1 MEKLEI
7 YTHIVST
14 ATILGAIGTIYVKL
28 IKPILDREKKLEKL
42 DPSLKNRVEELSQ
55 QLERNTDQ
63 LKERIEEVHAVGLY
77 NQMSIKKL
85 ELLREIKHHPE
96 RADNIERLFKEYQD
110 LGGNGYIEGRVADWR
125 RRYGEMMSAKDS
137 KLKKE
142 RKEQ

>member
-14 ATILGAIGTIYVKL
+14 ATILTAIGTIYAKL
-28 IKPILDREKKLEKL
+28 IKPILDREKKLEGL
-42 DPSLKNRVEELSQ
+42 DPSLRDRVEELSQ
-55 QLERNTDQ
+55 QLARNTEE

-110 LGGNGYIEGRVADWR
+110 LGGNGYVEGRVADWR
-125 RRYGEMMSAKDS
+125 RRFGEMMRAKDT
-137 KLKKE
+137 KKKGNDNE
-142 RKEQ
+142 L

>member
-14 ATILGAIGTIYVKL
+14 ATILTAIGTIYVKL
-28 IKPILDREKKLEKL
+28 IKPILDREKKLEGL
-42 DPSLKNRVEELSQ
+42 DPSLRGRVEELSQ
-55 QLERNTDQ
+55 QLARNTEE
-63 LKERIEEVHAVGLY
+63 LKERIEEVHAVGIY

-110 LGGNGYIEGRVADWR
+110 LGGNGYVEGRVADWR
-125 RRYGEMMSAKDS
+125 RRFGEMMRAKDT
-137 KLKKE
+137 KKKGNDNE
-142 RKEQ
+142 L